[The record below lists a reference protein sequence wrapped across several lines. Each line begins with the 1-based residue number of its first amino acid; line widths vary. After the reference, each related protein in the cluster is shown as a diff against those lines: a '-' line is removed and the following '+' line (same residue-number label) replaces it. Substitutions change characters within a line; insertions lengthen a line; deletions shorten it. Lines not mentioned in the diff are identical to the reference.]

1 DAWRKPERVEQLAMV
16 SEADAR
22 GRKGL
27 ENLVYPQRAFLC
39 QAFTVANNVDIKPI
53 IESGLKGSAIR
64 EALTKQRE
72 VAIIKWKSQ
81 LNRESE

>member
-1 DAWRKPERVEQLAMV
+1 M
-16 SEADAR
+16 
-22 GRKGL
+22 
-27 ENLVYPQRAFLC
+27 
-39 QAFTVANNVDIKPI
+39 DIKPI

-64 EALTKQRE
+64 DALTKQRE

>member
-1 DAWRKPERVEQLAMV
+1 L
-16 SEADAR
+16 
-22 GRKGL
+22 GL
-27 ENLVYPQRAFLC
+27 ENLAYPQHAFFC
-39 QAFTVANNVDIKPI
+39 QAFAVANNVDIKPI

-64 EALTKQRE
+64 DALTKQRE